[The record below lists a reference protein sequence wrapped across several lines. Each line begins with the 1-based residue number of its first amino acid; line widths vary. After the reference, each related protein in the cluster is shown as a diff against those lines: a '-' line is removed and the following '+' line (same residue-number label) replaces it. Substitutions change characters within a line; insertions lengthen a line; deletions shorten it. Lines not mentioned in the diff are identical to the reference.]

1 MFKKV
6 FVLLAYVMSDRG
18 ITLPKETV
26 TYQVGGVTIIEECPR
41 DLKTLDGEPIKLFG
55 KWPFD
60 NVVVKDPGL
69 RRYLCMKPMYLPH
82 TSGRYQKRKFG
93 KARIP
98 AIERLINQ
106 LMHPGR
112 NAGKKHKA
120 YNIVKRAFDIVYL
133 KTGQNPIQVF
143 VDAIINAAPREEI
156 TRVVYGGIA
165 YPVSVDVSPLRR
177 LDLAIRWI
185 TEGARQCSFNNPK
198 PIEECLA
205 EEIVAAAQNDQKSYA
220 VRKRDEMERIAASAR

>member
-1 MFKKV
+1 MHLFI
-6 FVLLAYVMSDRG
+6 VLIMSDKG

-26 TYQVGGVTIIEECPR
+26 TYQVGGITIIEECPR
-41 DLKTLDGEPIKLFG
+41 DLKTLYGESIMLFG
-55 KWPFD
+55 KWTFEG
-60 NVVVKDPGL
+60 VVIKDPGL
-69 RRYLCMKPMYLPH
+69 RRYLCLKPMYLPH
-82 TSGRYQKRKFG
+82 TAGRYQKRKFG
-93 KARIP
+93 KARIS

-120 YNIVKRAFDIVYL
+120 YNIVKRAFDIMYL

-143 VDAIINAAPREEI
+143 VDAIVNSAPREEI
-156 TRVVYGGIA
+156 TRVIYGGIA

-177 LDLAIRWI
+177 VDLAIRWI

-205 EEIVAAAQNDQKSYA
+205 EEIIAASQNDQKSYA
-220 VRKRDEMERIAASAR
+220 IRKRDEVERIAASAR